1 MAIGN
6 YYPVSGSVVDA
17 DLFLGTK
24 AGSNN
29 TVNYAA
35 QTVVDYLNTNSK
47 VSIGGQLSF
56 KFVEVPNVPKTIS
69 FLGGGGNNTLFSSI
83 TQLIVSTS
91 DLYGANITVFLNYL
105 DGSEIL
111 LSQQN
116 QPNFF
121 GHYKITSYNQIGIS
135 AFYTLNLNFIGGNG
149 NITKDTYYN
158 MGSFILSSNL
168 TVPTLNQV
176 LTAGNTSLLD
186 AKIGSLY
193 LYDSTE
199 FDYGYLS
206 LNDSDFKFYD
216 TFGPSVTMTRN
227 AITLIGGIGGFNG
240 TLSLPV
246 ITANR
251 TYTLPNATGTIAL
264 TSDIPSLTGYVPYIG
279 ATGAVNLGD
288 YDLTVNSITVGKGA
302 GSILTNTA
310 IGFEALKL
318 NTTGQQN
325 TALGYNSLRSVTT
338 GGGNIGIGVNA
349 GYLITTGVRNNFIG
363 LAAGAGTTT
372 GSNNTFMGDFVG
384 RFNTTGS
391 ANTLLG
397 KNAGFYFATG
407 NDNTALGYESGYN
420 NESGNRSVFAGYQS
434 GYYAGSGGVYAI
446 SVSNS
451 VLIGSNTRVSATPAT
466 NQIVIGDSAI
476 GIGDNTVTLGNDS
489 IVTTALKGNVGIGTT
504 SPDRKLTI
512 SGTANAYM
520 NFSPSSHRN
529 FVLGSDNLG
538 FILYDNLNAAYRMV
552 VNFSGFVGIGT
563 TNPTARLQINAQGA
577 LSTDIAFKIRNS
589 ADTRDFLIVNGTG
602 DVYNNGAGGVSTS
615 TVFGENSGR
624 NSSAASNT
632 FFGYFAG
639 NSASSGGSNTAI
651 GRDSLSLNTTGAA
664 NTSIGTFS
672 LLSIIGTNNI
682 GIGFNAGRYI
692 ADGATS
698 LTTSGE
704 SIFIGNGSRAN
715 ANGENNQIVI
725 GHNAIGLGSN
735 TVVLG
740 SSSIL
745 TTALRG
751 NVGIGTTAP
760 AVRLSVQGSGSDTIR
775 VGQTESVT
783 GNKFLNIGMNVA
795 GQYADISA
803 TSYAQSYLPV
813 IINGAGGNVGIG
825 TTTPGARLQV
835 KAPGALST
843 DIAFKIRNS
852 TDNADL
858 FNINGLGNVGIGVG
872 NPAGKLDLFDS
883 ASSSLY
889 VRTGSVGANWATGTV
904 LSQLGTYTDHP
915 LVFKTNDTARMR
927 IVNTTG
933 NVLINTITD
942 IPSSKLTVESTTQGF
957 LPPRMTTVQ
966 RNAIASPATGLI
978 VYDTDLLSEFQYNGT
993 AWVTYQ
999 SQLNG
1004 TGFVKASGTTISYDN
1019 NTYAPIIVKDF
1030 VNSGVSGTNVNTII
1044 RSYLIAS
1051 NTFVL
1056 NDSLDILCS
1065 VFKNTT
1071 SQNVTLRVYFNT
1083 TVSLTGA
1090 TLVGTYVLN
1099 PTTKFVNFQRTNIY
1113 AGSSFYC
1120 FPSAVSNITDRA
1132 VTNVDLSVVPFDNLV
1147 NNYIIF
1153 AIQLTSSLDAGYIGG
1168 IRITK

>member
-476 GIGDNTVTLGNDS
+476 GIGDNTVTLGNDA

-504 SPDRKLTI
+504 SITRGKLEVKQSTDASNGGIAIVNSAVSGSLRLWVDSTGVSNIANGTTSNI
-512 SGTANAYM
+512 SIL
-520 NFSPSSHRN
+520 SSGN
-529 FVLGSDNLG
+529 
-538 FILYDNLNAAYRMV
+538 
-552 VNFSGFVGIGT
+552 VGIGT

-577 LSTDIAFKIRNS
+577 LSTDIAFK
-589 ADTRDFLIVNGTG
+589 V
-602 DVYNNGAGGVSTS
+602 
-615 TVFGENSGR
+615 
-624 NSSAASNT
+624 
-632 FFGYFAG
+632 
-639 NSASSGGSNTAI
+639 
-651 GRDSLSLNTTGAA
+651 
-664 NTSIGTFS
+664 
-672 LLSIIGTNNI
+672 
-682 GIGFNAGRYI
+682 
-692 ADGATS
+692 
-698 LTTSGE
+698 
-704 SIFIGNGSRAN
+704 
-715 ANGENNQIVI
+715 
-725 GHNAIGLGSN
+725 
-735 TVVLG
+735 
-740 SSSIL
+740 
-745 TTALRG
+745 
-751 NVGIGTTAP
+751 
-760 AVRLSVQGSGSDTIR
+760 
-775 VGQTESVT
+775 
-783 GNKFLNIGMNVA
+783 
-795 GQYADISA
+795 
-803 TSYAQSYLPV
+803 
-813 IINGAGGNVGIG
+813 
-825 TTTPGARLQV
+825 
-835 KAPGALST
+835 
-843 DIAFKIRNS
+843 RNS
-852 TDNADL
+852 TNTADL
-858 FNINGLGNVGIGVG
+858 FNVNGLGNVGIGVG
-872 NPAGKLDLFDS
+872 TPAGKLDLFDS

-889 VRTGSVGANWATGTV
+889 VRTGSVGANWVTGTV

-933 NVLINTITD
+933 NVLINTTTD

-957 LPPRMTTVQ
+957 LPPRMTTAQ

-1090 TLVGTYVLN
+1090 TLIGTYVLN

-1153 AIQLTSSLDAGYIGG
+1153 AIQLTSSSDAGYIGG